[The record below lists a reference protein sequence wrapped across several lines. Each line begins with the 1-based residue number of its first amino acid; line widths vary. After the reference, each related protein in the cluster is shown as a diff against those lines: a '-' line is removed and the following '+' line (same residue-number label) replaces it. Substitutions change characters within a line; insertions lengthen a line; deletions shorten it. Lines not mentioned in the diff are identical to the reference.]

1 MSDRKRL
8 AWVLVGVMAAA
19 PTWAGIRAE
28 AAGDG
33 DGGIGAQALH
43 RQIASPESGYFS
55 PKAQF
60 NNAGANV
67 ASPVG
72 GYTANGFMTSS
83 GQVMNSPQGMGGTA
97 PGGGHGGMGGAGA
110 GMP

>member
-1 MSDRKRL
+1 MSNDRRL
-8 AWVLVGVMAAA
+8 VWVLVGVMMAA
-19 PTWAGIRAE
+19 PTWAGIRA
-28 AAGDG
+28 AAIGEGGD
-33 DGGIGAQALH
+33 GIGAQALH

-55 PKAQF
+55 PRAQF

-83 GQVMNSPQGMGGTA
+83 GQVMSSPQGMGGTV
-97 PGGGHGGMGGAGA
+97 PGGGRGGMGAA